1 MSEYRGLHHIS
12 VIASDP
18 QDNYDFY
25 VKKLGMRM
33 VKKTVNQDDPTKYH
47 LFYANSEGSPGS
59 SLTFFPWPQARKGKP
74 GSGEATAV
82 SLAVNEQSLDY
93 WKDRLDDQNIPYSG
107 PNKRFDKQYLSFK
120 DPDGLQLYLV
130 FDDREVTL
138 SEWEK
143 SPVPPEHQIQGFWS
157 TTLTMDQSDITET
170 VLTSILGFK
179 KITAEDNSILYQ
191 TSSRLGHSLILEKI
205 SSPRQGQNGAG
216 IVHHVAFQT
225 EDDDDLRKLRH
236 EVLRLGLQPTEIIDR
251 HFFKSVYFRTP
262 GGVLFEMAT
271 HGPGYFV
278 NSDPTE
284 DQAEKLELTPWHE
297 SKRDQIE
304 AALPTIQ
311 T

>member
-1 MSEYRGLHHIS
+1 MAEHRGLHHIS

-59 SLTFFPWPQARKGKP
+59 SLTFFPWPRAHKGKA
-74 GSGEATAV
+74 GTGEATAV
-82 SLAVNEQSLDY
+82 SLAVPENSLEF
-93 WKDRLDDQNIPYSG
+93 WQQRLDDQNISYSG
-107 PNKRFDKQYLSFK
+107 PSERFGKQLLSFK
-120 DPDGLQLYLV
+120 DPDGLQLHLV
-130 FDDREVTL
+130 FDDRKNDL
-138 SEWEK
+138 KEWKK
-143 SPVPPEHQIQGFWS
+143 SPVPNEHQIQGFWS
-157 TTLTMDQSDITET
+157 TKLSLHEVDHTEKI
-170 VLTSILGFK
+170 LTSILGFK
-179 KITAEDNSILYQ
+179 KVDNEDNQ
-191 TSSRLGHSLILEKI
+191 TLFQTESELGHSLVIEKANAE
-205 SSPRQGQNGAG
+205 QGRNGAG

-225 EDDDDLRKLRH
+225 KDDEDLKKLRH
-236 EVLRLGLQPTEIIDR
+236 EVLRLGLQATEIIDR
-251 HFFKSVYFRTP
+251 HFFKSVYYRTP

-278 NSDPTE
+278 NADPDE

-304 AALPTIQ
+304 KALPTIK

>member
-1 MSEYRGLHHIS
+1 MSEHRGLHHIS

-47 LFYANSEGSPGS
+47 LFYANSDGSPGS
-59 SLTFFPWPQARKGKP
+59 SLTFFPWPNARKGVP
-74 GSGEATAV
+74 GSGESTAV
-82 SLAVNEQSLDY
+82 SLAVSENSLTY
-93 WKDRLDDQNIPYSG
+93 WEERLDDQNISYTG
-107 PNKRFDKQYLSFK
+107 PNERFGKDYLAFK
-120 DPDGLQLYLV
+120 DSDGLQLYLV
-130 FDDREVTL
+130 FDDRKDDLT
-138 SEWEK
+138 EWNK
-143 SPVPPEHQIQGFWS
+143 SPVPHEYQIQGFWS
-157 TTLTMDQSDITET
+157 TTLQLDKVEDTAEI
-170 VLTSILGFK
+170 VTSILGFK
-179 KITAEDNSILYQ
+179 EVETDGNTTLYQ
-191 TSSRLGHSLILEKI
+191 TGSQLGHSLIIEEVPFK
-205 SSPRQGQNGAG
+205 RGQNGAG

-225 EDDDDLRKLRH
+225 EDDEDLKELRY
-236 EVLRLGLQPTEIIDR
+236 EVAKIGLQPTQIIDR

-297 SKRDQIE
+297 SRRDAIE
-304 AALPTIQ
+304 AALPTIK